1 MNEKLLGTLIDQKMI
16 SKNKNYTPFIY
27 TDLLTTFAGEKNCAF
42 FHFWQLE
49 QHVILGMKDTR
60 VPDLKR
66 GLKAINQLNY
76 QAVVRNSGG
85 LAVVSDEG
93 ILNFTLILPHEWKN
107 HLHSIEEG
115 YLMMKEIIQLA
126 FQDQKMTIESFEVS
140 DSYCPGEF
148 DLSING
154 YKFAGIAQR
163 RVKKGIAIMIYLS
176 VFGEQGQRGKLIE
189 NFYRQSLGDNFGK
202 DGYPPV
208 RPDSMANLNDLL
220 KTNFSI
226 EEVKKRIEKAL
237 SKKFDLTNLKEH
249 PINDY
254 LDSDVWQIDF
264 DKQQTRMEQRN
275 TILTELKEE

>member
-1 MNEKLLGTLIDQKMI
+1 MNEKLQGSIIDQKMI
-16 SKNKNYTPFIY
+16 SKDEDYTPFIY
-27 TDLLTTFAGEKNCAF
+27 TDLLTTFAGEQNCAL
-42 FHFWQLE
+42 FHFWQLK
-49 QHVILGMKDTR
+49 QQVIFGMKDTR
-60 VPDLKR
+60 VPDLKK
-66 GLKAINQLNY
+66 GLEAVKQLDY

-107 HLHSIEEG
+107 HIHSIEDG

-176 VFGEQGQRGKLIE
+176 VFGEQEQRGKLIE

-208 RPDSMANLNDLL
+208 RPASMANLNDLF

-237 SKKFDLTNLKEH
+237 SQKFDLINLNEH
-249 PINDY
+249 PIQRY
-254 LDSDVWQIDF
+254 LNSDQWQTDF
-264 DKQQTRMEQRN
+264 NKQENRMEQRN
-275 TILTELKEE
+275 LILTELKEE